1 MYIYMVSV
9 DMLAYAS
16 PSHVTKE
23 SPMVL
28 VEFIIK
34 NNAWSLRFSLIISN
48 IEEPFHQRSYDYPM
62 VTHC

>member
-23 SPMVL
+23 RPMVL

-34 NNAWSLRFSLIISN
+34 NNAWRLRFSLIISN